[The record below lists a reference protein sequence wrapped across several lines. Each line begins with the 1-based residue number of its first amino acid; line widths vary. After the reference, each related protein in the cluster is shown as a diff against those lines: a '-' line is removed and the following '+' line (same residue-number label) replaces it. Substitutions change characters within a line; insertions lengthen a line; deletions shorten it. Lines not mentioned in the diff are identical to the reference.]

1 MTTGSAD
8 APLALYGCP
17 NTRSLRAAWALE
29 EAGADYE
36 YVPVALLKG
45 EGRKPSYL
53 RVNPGGKVP
62 ALKVGDTV
70 LTESA
75 AIVTW
80 VGDRFPASGLTP
92 PAGTLE
98 RARHDQWCAFA
109 VAELEQPL
117 WTIAKHRFALPKER
131 RLPAIEETAV
141 WEFGVACRV
150 LAHGVGDGPYL
161 FGERFDG
168 ADILLAHTLAWAR
181 SARVPVAPEALVAY
195 AERCLARPAVAR
207 ATQREAAAGETAADR

>member
-1 MTTGSAD
+1 MTESAD
-8 APLALYGCP
+8 APLTLYGCP

-29 EAGADYE
+29 EAGAEYA

-45 EGRKPSYL
+45 EGRKPAYL

-62 ALKVGDTV
+62 ALTVGDTV

-80 VGDRFPASGLTP
+80 VGDRYPGSGLTP

-117 WTIAKHRFALPKER
+117 WTIAKHRFALPRER

-141 WEFGVACRV
+141 REFGLACRV
-150 LAHGVGDGPYL
+150 LAHGLKDQTHI
-161 FGERFDG
+161 FGQRFDG

-181 SARVPVAPEALVAY
+181 SARVPVLPESLLEY
-195 AERCLARPAVAR
+195 ADRCLARPAAAR
-207 ATQREAAAGETAADR
+207 AMQREAAAPEASASI

>member
-1 MTTGSAD
+1 MTGTAD
-8 APLALYGCP
+8 RLTLYGCP

-29 EAGADYE
+29 EAGADYD
-36 YVPVALLKG
+36 YVRVALLKG

-62 ALKVGDTV
+62 ALKVGETV

-80 VGDRFPASGLTP
+80 VGDRYPQSDLTP
-92 PAGTLE
+92 AAGTLE

-109 VAELEQPL
+109 ISELEQPL

-131 RLPAIEETAV
+131 RLAAIEETAV
-141 WEFGVACRV
+141 WEFGHACRV
-150 LAHGVGDGPYL
+150 LAHALKGHSYIL
-161 FGERFDG
+161 GERFDG

-181 SARVPVAPEALVAY
+181 SARVPVLPEALLEY

-207 ATQREAAAGETAADR
+207 AMAREDAAPQDALSN